1 MIPLTSKFED
11 KIPFLMRKI
20 VSLDQDNVD
29 SLDDG
34 NIDIELQNKIR
45 NCFVKLENT
54 LTKKNLTL
62 FKVFV
67 AYDGDKS
74 GSISVGEF
82 GKIMKRLDASFTEDE
97 IETIFDLID
106 EDRSKTIEFIELN
119 SYYSKINGIP

>member
-1 MIPLTSKFED
+1 
-11 KIPFLMRKI
+11 MRKI